1 MSIYATIGKIK
12 SQINY
17 AMAKIS
23 IYLDQSKLEQIDRLI
38 ASSADITNR
47 SALISHLIEK
57 EIIAQTKSKMLEGA
71 KLLDELDLGW
81 TEEEQE
87 CAIIDKEVSG

>member
-1 MSIYATIGKIK
+1 
-12 SQINY
+12 
-17 AMAKIS
+17 MAKIS
-23 IYLDQSKLEQIDRLI
+23 IYLDESKLEQIDRLI
-38 ASSADITNR
+38 ASSAGITNR

-81 TEEEQE
+81 TKEEEE

>member
-1 MSIYATIGKIK
+1 MGKIK
-12 SQINY
+12 SLTNY

-23 IYLDQSKLEQIDRLI
+23 IYLDESKLEQIDRLI
-38 ASSADITNR
+38 ASNSEINNR

-81 TEEEQE
+81 TEEEE
-87 CAIIDKEVSG
+87 GCAIIDREVSG